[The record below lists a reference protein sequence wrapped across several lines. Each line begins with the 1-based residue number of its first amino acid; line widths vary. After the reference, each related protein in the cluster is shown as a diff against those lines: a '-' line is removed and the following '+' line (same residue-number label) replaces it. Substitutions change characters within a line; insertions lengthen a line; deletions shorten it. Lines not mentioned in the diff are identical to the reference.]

1 MKITLVCKYFY
12 PSKRVS
18 GLSDFAYTL
27 AESLA
32 KKAEISVI
40 SAKKTEHEP
49 NQILKSGFKIFKTT
63 GNFPRSSAKIINKI
77 NPDLVWILS
86 GVHNPNI
93 TPWYFLPIKL
103 KTKAPVII
111 QQGTHF
117 THRLLPLTKKV
128 WQQYDAIYATHPQ
141 ITKTLNNKGLKA
153 QTLTPG
159 LNLNHPPGQK
169 ELDFSQIK
177 IGYFSH
183 LTPLKGIGLLIQT
196 FKELNMPKVQL
207 IIAGDGPLKD
217 EVKSA
222 VKSNKNIKF
231 LGYLK
236 KEKLLE
242 ELKKCHFVV
251 LPYKSAKTVL
261 GFSNIALEAMANAI
275 PVIASNTAAF
285 SSLIKNQKNGLLYKD
300 EKGLKRQIQ
309 FLAKNPSQIKKLG
322 IAARKTI
329 QDNFDMKKLILGYL
343 TAVENNLQKKQKIQN
358 YYDDYSHSYD
368 QERTGKY
375 YSVINDLEFETIQP
389 FLKAKKSLEIGCGT
403 GIILKMADQ
412 KTKQAF
418 GIDLSPGMV
427 AVSKRKKLKAQTGS
441 ATQIPFPNQT
451 FDISYS
457 FKVLAHVPEIKKA
470 ILEISRV
477 TKNGG
482 YVVLEF
488 YNPYSLKF
496 VTNFIQHF
504 MVRDNVYIRY
514 DSLKKIK
521 SYLPKNVKIEKV
533 RGIRIITPF
542 NFFFRVPVLA
552 PIYRFLEK
560 KLADSL
566 LKYFGSYFVVTMKKA
581 AK

>member
-1 MKITLVCKYFY
+1 MPDYVVIDEDTKETWLV
-12 PSKRVS
+12 
-18 GLSDFAYTL
+18 
-27 AESLA
+27 
-32 KKAEISVI
+32 
-40 SAKKTEHEP
+40 
-49 NQILKSGFKIFKTT
+49 
-63 GNFPRSSAKIINKI
+63 
-77 NPDLVWILS
+77 
-86 GVHNPNI
+86 
-93 TPWYFLPIKL
+93 
-103 KTKAPVII
+103 
-111 QQGTHF
+111 
-117 THRLLPLTKKV
+117 
-128 WQQYDAIYATHPQ
+128 
-141 ITKTLNNKGLKA
+141 
-153 QTLTPG
+153 
-159 LNLNHPPGQK
+159 
-169 ELDFSQIK
+169 
-177 IGYFSH
+177 
-183 LTPLKGIGLLIQT
+183 
-196 FKELNMPKVQL
+196 
-207 IIAGDGPLKD
+207 
-217 EVKSA
+217 EVK
-222 VKSNKNIKF
+222 
-231 LGYLK
+231 YR
-236 KEKLLE
+236 
-242 ELKKCHFVV
+242 HF
-251 LPYKSAKTVL
+251 
-261 GFSNIALEAMANAI
+261 
-275 PVIASNTAAF
+275 
-285 SSLIKNQKNGLLYKD
+285 
-300 EKGLKRQIQ
+300 
-309 FLAKNPSQIKKLG
+309 
-322 IAARKTI
+322 

-521 SYLPKNVKIEKV
+521 SYLPKNNKLQIASSPPNGNGSKQSF
-533 RGIRIITPF
+533 IRKTRCA
-542 NFFFRVPVLA
+542 N
-552 PIYRFLEK
+552 Y
-560 KLADSL
+560 
-566 LKYFGSYFVVTMKKA
+566 SYNC
-581 AK
+581 